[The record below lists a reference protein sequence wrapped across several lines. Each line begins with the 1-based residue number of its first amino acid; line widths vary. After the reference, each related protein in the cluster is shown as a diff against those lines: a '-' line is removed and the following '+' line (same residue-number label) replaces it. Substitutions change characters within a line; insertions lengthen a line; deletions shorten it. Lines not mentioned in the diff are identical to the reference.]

1 LTPTK
6 PRRSRALFSTLLLA
20 AWLVVLGLVALNRD
34 SILDWV
40 KLQGY
45 QVPPTVASLAS
56 QDTMTGYGRKIF
68 YINQPDIEEKGSFAK
83 SCPNNGGEQTI
94 VLGCYRAGES
104 GIFLLKVDDSR
115 LNGVMQVTAAHEMLH
130 GAYERLSDADRKRVD
145 AMLTDYYEHGLT
157 DQRVRETIEAYKKS
171 EPKDVVNEMHSVFG
185 TEIANLPA
193 NLEHYY
199 TRYFDD
205 RAKVAAFAAQYQA
218 QFTGRKQQIDQYD
231 AQLTTLKNQIDA
243 METDLQ
249 SKQQQINTLQ
259 AQLNG
264 QRRSGDVNSY
274 NAGVPGYNSLVNE
287 YNTEIQTAKSLIQ
300 QYNDLV
306 KQRNAVAFEED
317 QLVKSLS
324 TDALPAQ

>member
-1 LTPTK
+1 
-6 PRRSRALFSTLLLA
+6 
-20 AWLVVLGLVALNRD
+20 
-34 SILDWV
+34 
-40 KLQGY
+40 
-45 QVPPTVASLAS
+45 
-56 QDTMTGYGRKIF
+56 
-68 YINQPDIEEKGSFAK
+68 
-83 SCPNNGGEQTI
+83 
-94 VLGCYRAGES
+94 
-104 GIFLLKVDDSR
+104 
-115 LNGVMQVTAAHEMLH
+115 MQVTAAHEMLH